1 MRHIVLLLC
10 VLGGYLTA
18 YSQTKQNPELP
29 SPIIFIYDASGSM
42 WGQLQGKSKMEIASE
57 VLATSI
63 NELPEN
69 QQLGL
74 VAYGHRE
81 KGDCRDVET
90 LVSMDNRS
98 KEKIASEVKAIK
110 PLGKTPLAYSAATVI
125 DMLRKNGEQATIILI
140 TDGIESCDGNIC
152 DVVSEA
158 KKEGIDFKLHI
169 VGFGLKSNET
179 EQLKCA
185 AKAGDGNYY
194 DAADAGGLSDVMTE
208 VVTETVDKPKGNHGV
223 YATKNGKAID
233 ALVEAYKSGTSN
245 KAGGTRTYRDTAYV
259 YLPQE
264 TYDLKITPLENSK
277 VSPITLTNIKTSNE
291 EKTYSIV
298 SFDGGKF
305 AVLTTNNGEGWDS
318 TVKVLD
324 MDGKQVSG
332 TRTYGRTKEI
342 EVDPGTYNIKFQAL
356 NLDGLETNTIIENKT
371 IVPGETTEV
380 THDFTSGVLEVV
392 PMVGDT
398 KIDCTTSVVPVG
410 ERTAVAYGRTYD
422 RGIKWTINPGTYE
435 VSVKAIGPHADRGT
449 KSITVTI
456 PKGETVSKTIQF

>member
-194 DAADAGGLSDVMTE
+194 DAADAGGLSDVMPE

-223 YATKNGKAID
+223 YATKNGKAI
-233 ALVEAYKSGTSN
+233 A
-245 KAGGTRTYRDTAYV
+245 
-259 YLPQE
+259 
-264 TYDLKITPLENSK
+264 
-277 VSPITLTNIKTSNE
+277 
-291 EKTYSIV
+291 
-298 SFDGGKF
+298 
-305 AVLTTNNGEGWDS
+305 
-318 TVKVLD
+318 
-324 MDGKQVSG
+324 
-332 TRTYGRTKEI
+332 
-342 EVDPGTYNIKFQAL
+342 
-356 NLDGLETNTIIENKT
+356 
-371 IVPGETTEV
+371 
-380 THDFTSGVLEVV
+380 
-392 PMVGDT
+392 
-398 KIDCTTSVVPVG
+398 SVH
-410 ERTAVAYGRTYD
+410 R
-422 RGIKWTINPGTYE
+422 
-435 VSVKAIGPHADRGT
+435 
-449 KSITVTI
+449 
-456 PKGETVSKTIQF
+456 